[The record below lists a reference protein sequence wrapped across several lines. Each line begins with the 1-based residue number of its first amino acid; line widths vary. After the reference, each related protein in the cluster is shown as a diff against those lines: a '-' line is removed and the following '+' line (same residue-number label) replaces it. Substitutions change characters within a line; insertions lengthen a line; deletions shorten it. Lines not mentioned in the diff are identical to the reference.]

1 MSATHYSSS
10 PPSADSSQPAKP
22 ETEPSASGPVG
33 GGEFPLR
40 QYLRQAHEAAL
51 SAVALG
57 ESAARLHTQ
66 QTAARDAF
74 LDVRAEG
81 FRDCEELIAHM
92 VEGMM
97 TKPGLAREEI
107 AILAGVALAIRVGQ
121 HRESRP

>member
-1 MSATHYSSS
+1 MPATHNPSS
-10 PPSADSSQPAKP
+10 PPSADSSQSTKP

-33 GGEFPLR
+33 GGESSREP
-40 QYLRQAHEAAL
+40 QI
-51 SAVALG
+51 
-57 ESAARLHTQ
+57 
-66 QTAARDAF
+66 AARDAF
-74 LDVRAEG
+74 FAVHAEG

-121 HRESRP
+121 HRESEP